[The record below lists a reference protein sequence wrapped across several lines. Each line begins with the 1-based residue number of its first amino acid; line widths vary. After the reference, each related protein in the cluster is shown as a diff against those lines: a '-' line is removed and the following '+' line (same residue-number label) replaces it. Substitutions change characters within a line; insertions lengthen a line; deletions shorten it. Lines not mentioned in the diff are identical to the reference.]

1 MAHMLTQMRQTMVQI
16 LRDAGTAA
24 GANVWGN
31 RARRFNEGKLP
42 AVHVGTLGRKSADV
56 SDIPEFRHHVQFAV
70 AVVVKSDETA
80 DDQAE
85 ALLQQVERALFQNPT
100 LNGLSTIPLRPEE
113 LQVGMDGEGE
123 RVVAVY
129 ARRGLPPMTKR
140 RSMMPTL
147 PKMQPRRAS
156 GSSNAC
162 TAIWTA
168 SRSSRRQ
175 YMRSGCRAITPPASP
190 SHRLISTHREPHEP
204 VPQTARSARGR
215 TAHDGAVSRR
225 PRRAQG

>member
-129 ARRGLPPMTKR
+129 AQTWIATYDEAPFDDADVTEDA
-140 RSMMPTL
+140 TA
-147 PKMQPRRAS
+147 PRFGQFQRLHGDLDSEPFESPAVHAKWLQGDYS
-156 GSSNAC
+156 TSKPVAQIDFNPQG
-162 TAIWTA
+162 
-168 SRSSRRQ
+168 
-175 YMRSGCRAITPPASP
+175 TP
-190 SHRLISTHREPHEP
+190 
-204 VPQTARSARGR
+204 
-215 TAHDGAVSRR
+215 
-225 PRRAQG
+225 